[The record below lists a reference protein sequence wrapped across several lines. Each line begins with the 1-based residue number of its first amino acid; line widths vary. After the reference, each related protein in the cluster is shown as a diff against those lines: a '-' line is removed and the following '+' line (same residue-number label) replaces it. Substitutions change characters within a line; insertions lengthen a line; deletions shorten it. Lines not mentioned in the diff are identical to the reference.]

1 MARTQEEFLNII
13 LRAQCCVAD
22 LAYKGLKEEMFLKP
36 DRGSNYKKVRYMQ
49 ALIGILNRYYD
60 VKYNLLDTP
69 CVADEEIEYI
79 IEETYV
85 ICDACGCCTDA
96 SYLTQDIAAPVSLPS
111 GSGQSTPIGNIP

>member
-60 VKYNLLDTP
+60 VVYNLLDTP
-69 CVADEEIEYI
+69 CVSDDEIEYI
-79 IEETYV
+79 IQETYA

-96 SYLTQDIAAPVSLPS
+96 SSITQDIAAPVSSPS